1 MSSNS
6 EGVKGTSRRDFIA
19 AAVGTLFACPLL
31 KACEYVDIRES
42 GPAGGSG
49 AEGFPFSIND
59 PDFAA
64 LAEVGGNVCVAFGP
78 VEVVLYRASED
89 EILAFEKLCPHASLP
104 IAECGEGQRGVTY
117 DVESRQITCIFHTS
131 IFNADDGTVV
141 SGPAPRALFV
151 FPVTFDAASGAGS
164 ISTGGF

>member
-1 MSSNS
+1 MSSSS

-31 KACEYVDIRES
+31 KACEYVEIRDTGS
-42 GPAGGSG
+42 TGGSG
-49 AEGFPFSIND
+49 DQGFTFSIND

-78 VEVVLYRASED
+78 VEVIVYRASED
-89 EILAFEKLCPHASLP
+89 EVLAFERLCPHASLP
-104 IAECGEGQRGVTY
+104 IADCGPGQRGVSY
-117 DVESRQITCIFHTS
+117 DKDSRQITCIFHTS
-131 IFNADDGTVV
+131 IFSADDGAVV

-151 FPVTFDAASGAGS
+151 FPVTFDPASGVGS
-164 ISTGGF
+164 ISTGSF

>member
-1 MSSNS
+1 MSSSS

-31 KACEYVDIRES
+31 KACEYVELRDSSS
-42 GPAGGSG
+42 GEGSG
-49 AEGFPFSIND
+49 EQGFTFSIND

-64 LAEVGGNVCVAFGP
+64 LATVGGNVCVAFGP
-78 VEVVLYRASED
+78 VEVVVYRASED

-117 DVESRQITCIFHTS
+117 DVQSREITCIFHS
-131 IFNADDGTVV
+131 SVFNADNGAVV
-141 SGPAPRALFV
+141 SGPAPRSLFV
-151 FPVTFDAASGAGS
+151 FPVTFDPASGAGS
-164 ISTGGF
+164 ISTGSF